1 MTIEQLTNMLQDN
14 ISRPIIDTIVKT
26 VCEGDIDVND
36 IFLIMKTTND
46 DKVRFHAAWVLQK
59 LFEKDTRL
67 LEALFID
74 LLKLFPNL
82 RHIGQKRTLAKIIV
96 VYLEQTFKD
105 KNIGITNEY
114 FKNYDW
120 DPIIESLFD
129 TLIKRDTPPGLKVVC
144 GYGLAYLSFRYEWI
158 KDELMYQ
165 MQSQL
170 NSQAMITGNN
180 KVNIILSKKSCK
192 TVKYAY

>member
-14 ISRPIIDTIVKT
+14 ISRPIIDTIVNT

-46 DKVRFHAAWVLQK
+46 DKVRFHAAWLLQK

-67 LEALFID
+67 LGALFID

-158 KDELMYQ
+158 KDELIYQ

-180 KVNIILSKKSCK
+180 KVNIILSKKCCK